1 MDTKMKR
8 ELNNLLTKYPGGSQ
22 LNFSDPFMWAGAIRY
37 IVTNWRGQSLT
48 HEDVRLAIAN
58 HIIMRMNRLRSQPY
72 PQQQLNPPLY
82 PLNPTQLQQINANR
96 TMDVLNQYLG
106 IPPQPLPF
114 PDVGIEYP
122 PRPIFRPRVL
132 APPARPLPPGVPPPV
147 FSPGQ
152 ECISCTEEIT
162 GLQAQNPGIAFCTSC
177 SGRTHLSCYNS
188 MSLEERDLFF
198 LKRKPS
204 DQPRCP
210 TKCSTN
216 PEWYEY
222 QFSPAE
228 IAAAVVP
235 PPVLVAPRD
244 DAAEIINAQ
253 DRAYDEALRL
263 DSRRWNIEELLER
276 PEFVDQTPEQLAR
289 ALTAYRSDPRDN
301 GITQEEFNTVVERL
315 KKNKG
320 GKKIRH
326 NKHSN
331 HIKHSKSNKRSNKKR
346 RSYRKKNKT
355 GKKRL
360 YKRRQT
366 KKRNSGNNGGGRL
379 PVFEKLERGISIP
392 NLEEDRDPNFWLRQG
407 MINAKSRKIMDNR
420 LDTIDAESRRRQ
432 DDQAMSGCDTDTD

>member
-37 IVTNWRGQSLT
+37 IITNWRGQPLT

-58 HIIMRMNRLRSQPY
+58 HIIMRINRLRSQPY

-82 PLNPTQLQQINANR
+82 PLNPTDLERINANR

-147 FSPGQ
+147 FFPGQ
-152 ECISCTEEIT
+152 ECISCVEEIT

-228 IAAAVVP
+228 IAAAVTP
-235 PPVLVAPRD
+235 PPAPPRD
-244 DAAEIINAQ
+244 DAAEIINVQ
-253 DRAYDEALRL
+253 NRAYDETFRL
-263 DSRRWNIEELLER
+263 DWRRWNIEELLER

-289 ALTAYRSDPRDN
+289 ALTAYRNEYPRDN

-315 KKNKG
+315 KINKG
-320 GKKIRH
+320 GKKIIQKKYSKYNKH
-326 NKHSN
+326 KHSN
-331 HIKHSKSNKRSNKKR
+331 NKR
-346 RSYRKKNKT
+346 RSHGKKNKT

-366 KKRNSGNNGGGRL
+366 KRIQTKKWNSGNNGGGRRL
-379 PVFEKLERGISIP
+379 PVFEKLQRGISIP
-392 NLEEDRDPNFWLRQG
+392 NPEEDRDPNFWLRQG
-407 MINAKSRKIMDNR
+407 MIDAKSRKIMDNR
-420 LDTIDAESRRRQ
+420 LDVIDAKSRRIQ
-432 DDQAMSGCDTDTD
+432 DDQAMSGYDTD